1 MLKYFLL
8 VYKLRFLEVVWGYN
22 EEVWNFILEQGEL
35 KFYFLKNLK
44 N

>member
-22 EEVWNFILEQGEL
+22 EEVLNFILQGEL